1 MYVKLV
7 DPQPF
12 GQLASAAC
20 AVALALRLRG
30 RKDDQ
35 DWAALLDK
43 LGRRAQM
50 CLAGPAGRAQ
60 PGDDDDEPARTAG
73 PTA

>member
-1 MYVKLV
+1 MHIKLV

-30 RKDDQ
+30 RRDDQ
-35 DWAALLDK
+35 DWATLLDR
-43 LGRRAQM
+43 LGRQAKM
-50 CLAGPAGRAQ
+50 YLAGPVGRATMGNE
-60 PGDDDDEPARTAG
+60 PDGDQ
-73 PTA
+73 

>member
-1 MYVKLV
+1 MHIKLI

-35 DWAALLDK
+35 DWATLLDR
-43 LGRRAQM
+43 LGRSAKM
-50 CLAGPAGRAQ
+50 YLAGQGKTMPFS
-60 PGDDDDEPARTAG
+60 GDEDRSAEESAE
-73 PTA
+73 